1 MREDSSGSV
10 PGASSGE
17 RAPVANL
24 PRLYCEGAAA
34 SRENDSSSEDRM
46 LKRTMGGVAVIIL
59 AVAPALYGQAA
70 ASARDTVVDGRHL
83 SEWVADLKAQAP
95 QVRNAAAYEIS
106 GLGAAAAPA
115 VPALIEA
122 LDDSEPSVRF
132 PVTVALGEI
141 GPAAAA
147 AVPKLKQMMD
157 EERNDEV
164 AAAAKRAIRKIKPQ
178 ALAGE

>member
-1 MREDSSGSV
+1 MAR
-10 PGASSGE
+10 
-17 RAPVANL
+17 
-24 PRLYCEGAAA
+24 
-34 SRENDSSSEDRM
+34 NDSLEDCM
-46 LKRTMGGVAVIIL
+46 LKRTMGGVVAAVVVL
-59 AVAPALYGQAA
+59 APPLTAQAA
-70 ASARDTVVDGRHL
+70 ASAKDTVVDGRRL
-83 SEWVADLKAQAP
+83 SEWVKDLKAQAP

-106 GLGAAAAPA
+106 GLGPSAAPA

-141 GPAAAA
+141 GSAASA
-147 AVPKLKQMMD
+147 AVPRLKQMMD

-164 AAAAKRAIRKIKPQ
+164 AAAAKRAIRKIKPE